1 MPRILVIEDEPT
13 IAMGLRDDLTIE
25 GHAVDVATDG
35 RAGEALALE
44 RRHDLIVLDLM
55 LPEKD
60 GLSVCRSLRAA
71 GIPTPIIMLT
81 AKSQDVDKVLGLEL
95 GADDYVTKPFSPR
108 ELTARISAVL
118 RRMQPFPAGAP
129 QVVHAGGLTID
140 IGRHEVTRNG
150 RRIDLT
156 ALEFRLLRALVGHR
170 GQVLTHDQII
180 EHVWGKDVFM
190 TDRVIYTHVN
200 NLRHKIETEPQAPTL
215 IIGVRGV
222 GYRFDG

>member
-25 GHAVDVATDG
+25 GHAVDVAPDG
-35 RAGEALALE
+35 RTGEALALE

-118 RRMQPFPAGAP
+118 RRMQAVPAGAP
-129 QVVHAGGLTID
+129 MVVHAGDLTID
-140 IGRHEVTRNG
+140 FGRYEVTRHG
-150 RRIDLT
+150 RRLDLT
-156 ALEFRLLRALVGHR
+156 ALEFRLLRALVAHR
-170 GQVLTHDQII
+170 GQLLTHDRII
-180 EHVWGKDVFM
+180 EEVWGKDVFM
-190 TDRVIYTHVN
+190 TDRVIYTHIN
-200 NLRHKIETEPQAPTL
+200 NLRHKIEAEPHAPTL